1 MGDLDELFEKGK
13 TLTTAKTKELLDT
26 ERGWCD
32 EAQANPVSAAYYE
45 VLCRMYLS
53 GKESSAAL
61 GHKMKYWQ
69 WQRDEEKKKLDRD
82 RLDKEKAENKKLDDD
97 KLDNGKLDTGKLDTG
112 KLDTGKL
119 DTGKLDDTKLN
130 NTKLDNTKLDNTKLD
145 NTKLL
150 DDGKKLGD
158 GKKRKKRKKR
168 KKLEDGKKLDTT
180 TTESKAR
187 NPRNN
192 VLSTLSITTEAQEPL
207 EACPLPDPRYSL
219 PGLKFYPPQ
228 DPAIKREADEEAEK
242 VRKAKRLVRRNN
254 PPGTRRKK
262 CGLFRSDEN
271 IVKRKTAGRGI
282 EHHPPV
288 EAKFDLDRKCKCHRW
303 NRVPTKICFKC
314 GRPDAEGWEYT
325 AHNGVD
331 GVLPPFPGY
340 APDCPPEAAKRGMFF
355 ATHPG
360 PWRPLFTPTLF
371 FLNYLQ
377 RCDLITSFDT
387 MNFSSGSQWIPNPP
401 VPRPHQGFAPCP
413 VSYPPDAA
421 YMSELY
427 SFLEPADI
435 MEKNG
440 YVLQELT
447 DIDLNQKRRCKNCNQ
462 TVQYLTKSLQKT
474 TSFRAAN
481 HPPNDSLGSYHRL
494 PTIRIPQE
502 EGYMDVDCTKPCM
515 YHPGDYVKAS
525 QCYNCC
531 NSHVSASVKY
541 CVTTQRHTLRKY
553 KQSDL
558 DRIYQFHM
566 TPPVYA
572 GQNRTPR
579 AAVAIDCEMGTAK
592 LGDSELIRISAID
605 YFTGEVLVNN
615 LVEPDLPMQSLNTQY
630 SGVTFDQLNHAVLVG
645 HSLKGKVGAREALW
659 RFVGPETFIVGHG
672 VNNDLRALRMIHPRV
687 VDSYMVEN
695 KIVQARKAIEAAAAA
710 AEAEREAA
718 LSAQQQLQGVA
729 VLPQGMGVGGWGV
742 SSSTLNNQAAPFATA
757 ASQVEPKKKK
767 KPKGSG
773 ELSLK
778 MLLKRYLGREIQMQ
792 GNLGHDSMEDA
803 IAARDL
809 VHWMVQRR
817 LNESVQTIW
826 GSGYEQ

>member
-97 KLDNGKLDTGKLDTG
+97 KLDNAGQHQAGQHQAG
-112 KLDTGKL
+112 QHQAGQHQAA
-119 DTGKLDDTKLN
+119 
-130 NTKLDNTKLDNTKLD
+130 
-145 NTKLL
+145 

-242 VRKAKRLVRRNN
+242 YVYNCSNK
-254 PPGTRRKK
+254 RKK

-360 PWRPLFTPTLF
+360 PWRPCVRLSIESPTFLPTSTHVILDVSQLFTPTLF

-672 VNNDLRALRMIHPRV
+672 VNNDLRAL
-687 VDSYMVEN
+687 
-695 KIVQARKAIEAAAAA
+695 Q
-710 AEAEREAA
+710 REAA